1 MTEDSTVFGAA
12 AQYWMD
18 AWQRG
23 VLFLETL
30 NERGNIQ
37 VAQAAKEAPHVLS
50 FPAAVVL
57 DGRTLDRPVN
67 YVLVRIVPP
76 ADATIDPLKPPI
88 VVVDP
93 RAGHGPGI
101 GGMKP
106 ESEIGVA
113 LRAGHA
119 VYFIGFLPKPM
130 PGQTIEDVCRAEAVF
145 LEEVAKRH
153 HEAEGKP
160 IVIANCQA
168 GWQIMMTAAVRPGL
182 AGVIMLAGT
191 PLSYLAGV
199 RGKNPMR
206 YLGGTLGGADRA
218 RRRFG
223 RRRFGRRRPCRQFRV
238 AQSRQHPLDQ
248 ALQRLFQGR
257 FGDRALPR
265 IRDLVGQPCVVE
277 RGRDAVDRRQPVRRQ
292 QAFNRRDPD
301 VRRRPDRS
309 AQHQVADRL
318 LLLVGRR
325 HHAAPTG
332 PGLDSRPL

>member
-130 PGQTIEDVCRAEAVF
+130 PGRRSRTCAASRRSSSRRSRSDIPRPKAS
-145 LEEVAKRH
+145 RSSS
-153 HEAEGKP
+153 P
-160 IVIANCQA
+160 IARPA
-168 GWQIMMTAAVRPGL
+168 G
-182 AGVIMLAGT
+182 
-191 PLSYLAGV
+191 
-199 RGKNPMR
+199 
-206 YLGGTLGGADRA
+206 
-218 RRRFG
+218 
-223 RRRFGRRRPCRQFRV
+223 
-238 AQSRQHPLDQ
+238 
-248 ALQRLFQGR
+248 
-257 FGDRALPR
+257 
-265 IRDLVGQPCVVE
+265 
-277 RGRDAVDRRQPVRRQ
+277 
-292 QAFNRRDPD
+292 
-301 VRRRPDRS
+301 RS
-309 AQHQVADRL
+309 
-318 LLLVGRR
+318 
-325 HHAAPTG
+325 
-332 PGLDSRPL
+332 